1 MIGDGSLNR
10 WQRYNTRRDDLFAAC
25 CWQQAHGQ
33 ENECFHADALTSYP
47 KQVKKVNQPSI
58 LCSQDVC
65 QSQCALTWK
74 LDQRSP
80 MQYDV
85 DITSI
90 WTTHFVHNSERSE
103 WKQRQQFPRLNF
115 VLTGPLSHNLWLISG
130 YSPVHSPVKP
140 LVSWF
145 ESSLS

>member
-1 MIGDGSLNR
+1 MPPGRVSISVCPQSL
-10 WQRYNTRRDDLFAAC
+10 TC
-25 CWQQAHGQ
+25 
-33 ENECFHADALTSYP
+33 
-47 KQVKKVNQPSI
+47 K
-58 LCSQDVC
+58 
-65 QSQCALTWK
+65 
-74 LDQRSP
+74 
-80 MQYDV
+80 QYDV

-115 VLTGPLSHNLWLISG
+115 VLTGPLSPNLWLISG

-145 ESSLS
+145 ESSLSQLWKNNLITLSRIQASFIYACPAMSTTHRLWEDCDHTTIFICSRRFWRTCLGASIVRSED